1 MTEPATE
8 WEVQPYD
15 GWASLEAA
23 RAQWADAEQMEDPE
37 LTQYLAAAYE
47 QCVEFAPELADGQ
60 TVIPQRLVQAQ
71 VMQARAIWRSL
82 TAGDNNQLGP
92 DGFSVTV
99 YPMDWTVKNLLR
111 PRRGLP
117 RVG

>member
-1 MTEPATE
+1 MTEPSTE

-15 GWASLEAA
+15 GWASPEAA
-23 RAQWADAEQMEDPE
+23 REQWADAENMTDPE
-37 LTQYLAAAYE
+37 LTGYLASAYE

-60 TVIPQRLVQAQ
+60 TVIPRRLVQAQ
-71 VMQARAIWRSL
+71 IMQARAIWRSIQ
-82 TAGDNNQLGP
+82 AGDDNGIGP

-111 PRRGLP
+111 PKRAVP

>member
-1 MTEPATE
+1 VTEPATE

-15 GWASLEAA
+15 GWASLEDA
-23 RAQWADAEQMEDPE
+23 RAQWADAVDMDNDE
-37 LTQYLAAAYE
+37 LTQYLASAYE
-47 QCVEFAPELADGQ
+47 QCVEFAPELAEGQ
-60 TVIPQRLVQAQ
+60 TTIPQRLVQAQ

-82 TAGDNNQLGP
+82 SAGDNNQLGP
-92 DGFSVTV
+92 GEFAVTV

-111 PRRGLP
+111 PKRAVP